1 MRETPSKILLIVGP
15 YPGFVRDWA
24 KRMGLSAALS
34 LGSVRIVTEA
44 RQLRGWRAGTLYHV
58 VGSDLMDGSKRGEL
72 AAAIQAFQSSGQLRC
87 ATEKDIQTILNEV
100 AA

>member
-1 MRETPSKILLIVGP
+1 MREAASKILLIVGP

-24 KRMGLSAALS
+24 RSMGLSAAMT
-34 LGSVRIVTEA
+34 LGSVRIVTEP

-58 VGSDLMDGSKRGEL
+58 VGSDLMDGSKRDEL
-72 AAAIQAFQSSGQLRC
+72 AAAIKAFQASGQLRC
-87 ATEKDIQTILNEV
+87 ATEKDLQAMLDEV

>member
-24 KRMGLSAALS
+24 RRMGLSAALS
-34 LGSVRIVTEA
+34 LGSVRIVTDP

-58 VGSDLMDGSKRGEL
+58 VGSDLMDGEKRGEL
-72 AAAIQAFQSSGQLRC
+72 AAAIKAYQDRGQLRC
-87 ATEKDIQTILNEV
+87 ATDRDIQNILDEV

>member
-24 KRMGLSAALS
+24 RSMGLSAALT
-34 LGSVRIVTEA
+34 LGSVRIVTKPG
-44 RQLRGWRAGTLYHV
+44 QLRGWRAGTLYHV
-58 VGSDLMDGSKRGEL
+58 VGSDRMDGEDRAAL
-72 AAAIQAFQSSGQLRC
+72 AAAIKAYQDRGQLRC
-87 ATEKDIQTILNEV
+87 ATEKDIQTMLDEV